1 MRKIAFVVAVSTLA
15 MALAG
20 CGVKGP
26 LYFPAQST
34 NQQDQQSINQ

>member
-1 MRKIAFVVAVSTLA
+1 MAFLVAVSTLT
-15 MALAG
+15 MALVG

-26 LYFPAQST
+26 LYFPAQQT